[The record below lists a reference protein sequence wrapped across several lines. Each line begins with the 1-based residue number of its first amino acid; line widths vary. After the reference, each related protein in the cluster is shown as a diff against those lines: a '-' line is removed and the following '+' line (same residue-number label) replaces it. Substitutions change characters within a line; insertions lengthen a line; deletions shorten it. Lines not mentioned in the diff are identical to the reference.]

1 MSTVKLIYVEGNIG
15 TGKTT
20 FVSILS
26 TILPKKNI
34 AIVLEPV
41 DQWMSIKD
49 AEGNN
54 LLSEFYKNQVKFA
67 FPFQMNSFI
76 SRVNVITQTIKEN
89 PDLEYLIVER
99 SVFTDKKCFADT
111 CHETGKMNDIEFNI
125 YNQWHSW
132 LVTEFNLKP
141 HGFIYLKTEPE
152 VSHSRIVK
160 RLRPG
165 EESIP
170 MDYLTLLHNKH
181 NNWLETEDNVLTIDA
196 TLDFTD
202 MSNGLMTAYVNQIMD
217 KFID

>member
-1 MSTVKLIYVEGNIG
+1 MSLNVKLIYVEGNIG

-20 FVSILS
+20 FVSL
-26 TILPKKNI
+26 LRNKNI
-34 AIVLEPV
+34 AVVLEPV
-41 DQWMSIKD
+41 DQWMEIKD
-49 AEGNN
+49 KDGND

-76 SRVNVITQTIKEN
+76 SRVNVITETIKEN

-111 CHETGKMNDIEFNI
+111 CHESGKMNDIEFHI
-125 YNQWHSW
+125 YNHWHSW
-132 LVTEFNLKP
+132 LVNEFNLKP
-141 HGFIYLKTEPE
+141 YGFIYLKTDPE

-170 MDYLTLLHNKH
+170 LDYLKTLHDKH
-181 NNWLETEDNVLTIDA
+181 TNWLETEDNVLTIDA
-196 TLDFTD
+196 TPDFTNE
-202 MSNGLMTAYVNQIMD
+202 SNGLMESYVKEIME

>member
-1 MSTVKLIYVEGNIG
+1 MKLIYVEGNIG

-20 FVSILS
+20 FVSL
-26 TILPKKNI
+26 LKNKNI
-34 AIVLEPV
+34 AVVLEPV
-41 DQWMSIKD
+41 DQWMEIKD
-49 AEGNN
+49 NDGNN
-54 LLSEFYKNQVKFA
+54 LLSEFYKDQVKFA

-76 SRVNVITQTIKEN
+76 SRVNVITETIKAN
-89 PDLEYLIVER
+89 PELEYLIVER

-111 CHETGKMNDIEFNI
+111 CHENGKMNDIEFHI
-125 YNQWHSW
+125 YNHWHSW
-132 LVTEFNLKP
+132 LVNEFNLKP
-141 HGFIYLKTEPE
+141 HGFIYLKTDPE

-170 MDYLTLLHNKH
+170 LDYLKTLHEKH
-181 NNWLETEDNVLTIDA
+181 TTWLETEDNVLTIDA

-202 MSNGLMTAYVNQIMD
+202 QSNGLMESYVKQIMD